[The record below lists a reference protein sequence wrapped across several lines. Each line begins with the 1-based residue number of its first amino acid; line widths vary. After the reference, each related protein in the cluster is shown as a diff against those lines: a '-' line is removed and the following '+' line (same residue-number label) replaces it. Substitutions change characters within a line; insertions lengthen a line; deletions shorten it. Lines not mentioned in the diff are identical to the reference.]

1 MSGLR
6 RVIVGA
12 SGSPGNLRALRYAK
26 HLARATGATLIP
38 AHAWI
43 PPGGDVADRRCP
55 SFYLRRGARRTRRNP
70 YLPARAHC
78 LRQRMAARLHRPQP
92 SPRTVP
98 DPPLQDFVRQAEICS
113 LGDRMRDRSRG
124 CWRAGHAKVPV
135 VTMRRPP
142 FGSPVPSRSP
152 APGCRPDRV
161 ILVRDR
167 IAAAAGQPPMSR

>member
-1 MSGLR
+1 MPGSR
-6 RVIVGA
+6 RA
-12 SGSPGNLRALRYAK
+12 GN
-26 HLARATGATLIP
+26 
-38 AHAWI
+38 
-43 PPGGDVADRRCP
+43 VADRRCP
-55 SFYLRRGARRTRRNP
+55 SFYLRRGARRTRRSP
-70 YLPARAHC
+70 YLPARSHR

-92 SPRTVP
+92 EEAPPAPPAGPTITGPSPRPRPETAHNHHP
-98 DPPLQDFVRQAEICS
+98 APSPILLYQDFVRQAEICS

-124 CWRAGHAKVPV
+124 CWSAGNAKVPV

-152 APGCRPDRV
+152 ATGCRPDQI